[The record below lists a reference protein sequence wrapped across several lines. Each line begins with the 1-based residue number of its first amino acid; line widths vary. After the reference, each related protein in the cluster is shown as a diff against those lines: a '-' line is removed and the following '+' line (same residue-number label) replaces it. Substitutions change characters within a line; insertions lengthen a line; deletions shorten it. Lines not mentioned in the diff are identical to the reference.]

1 MLGRLLG
8 KIFTTV
14 QSARADDPH
23 ILPVL
28 TADQLYT
35 RLELHNRLR
44 SIRRKVGID
53 PKRYEYMYAAPIA
66 KYCELVQLLPASQ
79 AYHHAYHG
87 GLIVHTLSVVENAIY
102 ERNRYEL
109 PLASEPEV
117 IEAQKNLWTYAVFVA
132 ALLHDIGK
140 VMTMVYFIDRDGQQR
155 IINPAAGSLL
165 QQGVKT
171 YALQFRE
178 TRHYRLHERLGLLFM
193 AQLLDAISMD
203 FLTRDLDIFGE
214 VLGYINADEAAW
226 GSVGAI
232 VRTADQMSVEADL
245 RIATQT
251 GRTRQFTGAATTLEN
266 FGERLMRT
274 LRLLV
279 EQRQLPV
286 NRPGAT
292 LFTSDD
298 RVYVYAVAKTL
309 ADKLRDAMKSLGAT
323 DVPTENT
330 RIFDEL
336 QQNGLL
342 VPTAS
347 GQAIHN
353 IHVSIPDAHFS
364 QDFTTLKFETRK
376 VFSTASM
383 PQALAGQV
391 SEGSKPHPAEHKTA
405 GKSPAAN
412 KAGTT
417 PPATEQDPQALKQ
430 EDAITA
436 LQSAE
441 TVTNTLQQDTSPE
454 LLPDENEQL
463 EQDARLSLQQEDADA
478 SPALPMVMEEATPLQ
493 QVPDMSLLQQV
504 QVSTVAGE
512 VKPANQVNTDQGAES
527 PEATVAAWWAWL
539 WQQIEAKNLVVNRS
553 GSQAYIVEH
562 DGKRCLAIVS
572 PKTFADFAVAVGNYP
587 ASEGPL
593 NREAMVAAA
602 GPVQSAIHKMHVNIP
617 FGGKQIHY
625 RKPKSAQSAKA
636 RLSLYFFE
644 LSKIEHKGLRE
655 FLDKCE
661 VTDLLI

>member
-1 MLGRLLG
+1 
-8 KIFTTV
+8 
-14 QSARADDPH
+14 
-23 ILPVL
+23 
-28 TADQLYT
+28 
-35 RLELHNRLR
+35 
-44 SIRRKVGID
+44 
-53 PKRYEYMYAAPIA
+53 
-66 KYCELVQLLPASQ
+66 
-79 AYHHAYHG
+79 
-87 GLIVHTLSVVENAIY
+87 
-102 ERNRYEL
+102 
-109 PLASEPEV
+109 
-117 IEAQKNLWTYAVFVA
+117 
-132 ALLHDIGK
+132 
-140 VMTMVYFIDRDGQQR
+140 
-155 IINPAAGSLL
+155 
-165 QQGVKT
+165 
-171 YALQFRE
+171 
-178 TRHYRLHERLGLLFM
+178 
-193 AQLLDAISMD
+193 
-203 FLTRDLDIFGE
+203 
-214 VLGYINADEAAW
+214 
-226 GSVGAI
+226 
-232 VRTADQMSVEADL
+232 
-245 RIATQT
+245 
-251 GRTRQFTGAATTLEN
+251 
-266 FGERLMRT
+266 MRT

-309 ADKLRDAMKSLGAT
+309 ADKLRDTMKSLGAT

-342 VPTAS
+342 VSTAS

-364 QDFTTLKFETRK
+364 QDFTVLKFETRK

-391 SEGSKPHPAEHKTA
+391 SEGGKPQPAENKTA
-405 GKSPAAN
+405 GKSPAS
-412 KAGTT
+412 KKSGTK
-417 PPATEQDPQALKQ
+417 PAATEDDAQILKQ

-436 LQSAE
+436 LQ
-441 TVTNTLQQDTSPE
+441 QDTSPE
-454 LLPDENEQL
+454 LLPEENEQL
-463 EQDARLSLQQEDADA
+463 QQYGESSLEQDACISLHQEEADA
-478 SPALPMVMEEATPLQ
+478 CPALPTVMEEATPLQ

-504 QVSTVAGE
+504 QASTVAGE
-512 VKPANQVNTDQGAES
+512 VKPANQVNTEQGPES
-527 PEATVAAWWAWL
+527 PEATVRAWWAWL
-539 WQQIEAKNLVVNRS
+539 WQQIETKKLVVNRS

-562 DGKRCLAIVS
+562 DDKRCLAIVS

-644 LSKIEHKGLRE
+644 LTKIEHTALQD

>member
-14 QSARADDPH
+14 QPARADDPH

-35 RLELHNRLR
+35 RLEQHNRLR

-102 ERNRYEL
+102 ERNRYVL

-178 TRHYRLHERLGLLFM
+178 SRHYRLHEQLGLLFM

-251 GRTRQFTGAATTLEN
+251 GRTRQFTGATATLEN

-309 ADKLRDAMKSLGAT
+309 ADKLRDTMKSLGAT

-364 QDFTTLKFETRK
+364 QEFTVLKFETRK

-391 SEGSKPHPAEHKTA
+391 SEGSKPQPAENKTA
-405 GKSPAAN
+405 GKSPAP
-412 KAGTT
+412 KKSGTT
-417 PPATEQDPQALKQ
+417 PTATEHDAQILKQ

-436 LQSAE
+436 LQ
-441 TVTNTLQQDTSPE
+441 QDTSPE
-454 LLPDENEQL
+454 LLSEENEQL
-463 EQDARLSLQQEDADA
+463 QQYGESSLEQDACLSLQQEEADA
-478 SPALPMVMEEATPLQ
+478 CPALPTVMEEATPLQ
-493 QVPDMSLLQQV
+493 QVPDTSLLQQV
-504 QVSTVAGE
+504 QTSTVAGE
-512 VKPANQVNTDQGAES
+512 VKPANQVNTEQGAES
-527 PEATVAAWWAWL
+527 PEATV
-539 WQQIEAKNLVVNRS
+539 RTCS
-553 GSQAYIVEH
+553 
-562 DGKRCLAIVS
+562 
-572 PKTFADFAVAVGNYP
+572 
-587 ASEGPL
+587 
-593 NREAMVAAA
+593 
-602 GPVQSAIHKMHVNIP
+602 
-617 FGGKQIHY
+617 
-625 RKPKSAQSAKA
+625 
-636 RLSLYFFE
+636 
-644 LSKIEHKGLRE
+644 
-655 FLDKCE
+655 
-661 VTDLLI
+661 

>member
-1 MLGRLLG
+1 ML
-8 KIFTTV
+8 F
-14 QSARADDPH
+14 
-23 ILPVL
+23 
-28 TADQLYT
+28 
-35 RLELHNRLR
+35 R
-44 SIRRKVGID
+44 S
-53 PKRYEYMYAAPIA
+53 
-66 KYCELVQLLPASQ
+66 
-79 AYHHAYHG
+79 
-87 GLIVHTLSVVENAIY
+87 
-102 ERNRYEL
+102 
-109 PLASEPEV
+109 
-117 IEAQKNLWTYAVFVA
+117 
-132 ALLHDIGK
+132 
-140 VMTMVYFIDRDGQQR
+140 
-155 IINPAAGSLL
+155 
-165 QQGVKT
+165 
-171 YALQFRE
+171 
-178 TRHYRLHERLGLLFM
+178 
-193 AQLLDAISMD
+193 
-203 FLTRDLDIFGE
+203 
-214 VLGYINADEAAW
+214 
-226 GSVGAI
+226 
-232 VRTADQMSVEADL
+232 
-245 RIATQT
+245 
-251 GRTRQFTGAATTLEN
+251 
-266 FGERLMRT
+266 
-274 LRLLV
+274 
-279 EQRQLPV
+279 
-286 NRPGAT
+286 
-292 LFTSDD
+292 
-298 RVYVYAVAKTL
+298 
-309 ADKLRDAMKSLGAT
+309 
-323 DVPTENT
+323 T

-391 SEGSKPHPAEHKTA
+391 SEGSKLQPAEHKTA

-478 SPALPMVMEEATPLQ
+478 SPALPMVMEEATP
-493 QVPDMSLLQQV
+493 LQQV

-617 FGGKQIHY
+617 FGGKQI
-625 RKPKSAQSAKA
+625 QIT
-636 RLSLYFFE
+636 
-644 LSKIEHKGLRE
+644 KIGRASCRE
-655 FLDKCE
+655 R
-661 VTDLLI
+661 V